1 MISVSIAFYWLHR
14 YLAGC
19 LASVRPA
26 HRAAGTAALHHPP
39 ASYLSASIGSMDA
52 ARRAGYNA
60 ESTAIVPSR
69 PVATSPDFHVGSN
82 PAKKYGIGSRFTR
95 VQMPY
100 APPGPHPPLVTAI
113 KSASVKNCRREVC
126 A

>member
-19 LASVRPA
+19 LASVSSA

-39 ASYLSASIGSMDA
+39 ASYLSASIGSMEA

-60 ESTAIVPSR
+60 ESTAIVPSS

-82 PAKKYGIGSRFTR
+82 PAKKSGIGSRLTR
-95 VQMPY
+95 EQMPY
-100 APPGPHPPLVTAI
+100 ATPSPKPPLITAI
-113 KSASVKNCRREVC
+113 NMASLKNCRRME
-126 A
+126 